1 MAQTLGQQRYSCAL
15 AAMQTVHAI
24 DRAIPILHSGP
35 GCAVKLDDSFGNS
48 GYISPQLYPC
58 TNVGEREIVFGG
70 DQKLEDLIQNTLKI
84 MDGDFYVVLSGCT
97 SEIIGDDI
105 GEVVSKFQGGD
116 KPIIA
121 VSTPGFKG
129 NNYVSHDWVLSAI
142 FRSLVQKSEK
152 KRKGLVNI
160 LSGPPY
166 QDPFWEGNLRALEKL
181 VALLGLTPN
190 TIFGHGRGIAN
201 IKRMGEAEFTIL
213 VSPWVGYESA
223 KLLEDQ
229 FGVPLFHYKN
239 LPIGAYESSEFLKA
253 VGRFAGLDPKTVE
266 AVTEERESEYYYY
279 IDRFAPVFVEL
290 RVMSKH
296 FAVVSDAQ
304 YSAAVTRF
312 LVNDMGMF
320 PTKVYVCDDTPA
332 EFRGEVVK
340 SVNELNYGV
349 TAQVEF
355 NTDGYA
361 IHDEIARQD
370 FGGTPLIL
378 GSTWESYLA
387 KKLGGH
393 FLPISYP
400 IEDKLIINDT
410 YVGYDG
416 GLNLIGDI
424 YDSGLQKNV
433 VQ

>member
-1 MAQTLGQQRYSCAL
+1 MAQTLGQQRYKCAL

-58 TNVGEREIVFGG
+58 TSVGEKEIVFGG
-70 DQKLEDLIQNTLKI
+70 DEKLEELIRNTLKI
-84 MDGDFYVVLSGCT
+84 MDGDLFVVLSGCT

-105 GEVVSKFQGGD
+105 GEVVSKFQSAE

-121 VSTPGFKG
+121 VDTPGFKA

-142 FRSLVQKSEK
+142 FKKLVRKTEQ
-152 KRKGLVNI
+152 KRKGFVNI

-166 QDPFWEGNLRALEKL
+166 QDPFWEGNLRALERL
-181 VALLGLTPN
+181 VRLLGLTPN
-190 TIFGHGRGIAN
+190 TIFGHRRGIEN
-201 IKRMGEAEFTIL
+201 IKRMGEAEFTVL
-213 VSPWVGYESA
+213 VSPWVGAESA
-223 KLLEDQ
+223 KLLEEE
-229 FGVPLFHYKN
+229 FGVPLLHYPN
-239 LPIGAYESSEFLKA
+239 LPIGAYESTKFLKA
-253 VGRFAGLDPKTVE
+253 VGEFAHLDPHFVQDV
-266 AVTEERESEYYYY
+266 AAERESEYYYY
-279 IDRFAPVFVEL
+279 IERYAPVFLEL
-290 RVMSKH
+290 RVMSKR

-304 YSAAVTRF
+304 YAVAATRF

-320 PTKVYVCDDTPA
+320 PTKVYICDDTPELCREA
-332 EFRGEVVK
+332 VVK
-340 SVNELNYGV
+340 AANELNFGV
-349 TAQVEF
+349 TAEVEF

-361 IHDEIARQD
+361 IHDEIEPQD
-370 FGGTPLIL
+370 FGGSPLIL
-378 GSTWESYLA
+378 GSTWEGFLA
-387 KKLGGH
+387 ARIGGN

-400 IEDKLIINDT
+400 IEDKLIVNDT

-416 GLNLIGDI
+416 GLHLIGDI
-424 YDSGLQKNV
+424 YSVGLQKNV